1 MHTPPTYRC
10 NLGAIGWEHDAWYG
24 AFYPEDLPPAWR
36 LTFYNTEFECTY
48 LPYTIWSRETPET
61 LTQWHEDTLE
71 RFRFLLEPAHG
82 PVSVEDAARLAAL
95 GEKALLAVAHAGPA
109 IVWLE
114 PEANLKQLAQTI
126 QEQAL
131 VSPLYIFSVSGN
143 YPQLEQT
150 RTLLEVLGY

>member
-36 LTFYNTEFECTY
+36 LTFYNTEFECVY
-48 LPYTIWSRETPET
+48 LPYAIWSRETPET
-61 LTQWHEDTLE
+61 LEQWYDDTLE

-82 PVSVEDAARLAAL
+82 PVSVEDGTRLAAL

-109 IVWLE
+109 IIWLE
-114 PEANLKQLAQTI
+114 PEVNLKQLAQSI

>member
-36 LTFYNTEFECTY
+36 LTFYNTEFECVY
-48 LPYTIWSRETPET
+48 LPYAMWGRETPET
-61 LTQWHEDTLE
+61 LAQWYDDTLE

-82 PVSVEDAARLAAL
+82 PVADEDAARLLAL
-95 GEKALLAVAHAGPA
+95 GEKALLAEVHAGPA

-114 PEANLKQLAQTI
+114 PGADLKQLAQTI

>member
-36 LTFYNTEFECTY
+36 LTFYNTEFECVY
-48 LPYTIWSRETPET
+48 LPYATWSRETPET

-82 PVSVEDAARLAAL
+82 PTSTEDTARLAAL
-95 GEKALLAVAHAGPA
+95 GDKALLAAAHDGPA
-109 IVWLE
+109 VIWLE

-131 VSPLYIFSVSGN
+131 VSPLYIISVSGN

>member
-36 LTFYNTEFECTY
+36 LTFYNTEFECVY
-48 LPYTIWSRETPET
+48 LPYAIWSRETPET
-61 LTQWHEDTLE
+61 LEQWYDDTLE

-82 PVSVEDAARLAAL
+82 PVSVEDGTRLAAL

-109 IVWLE
+109 IIWLE
-114 PEANLKQLAQTI
+114 PEVNLKQLAQTI

>member
-1 MHTPPTYRC
+1 MHTSPTYRC

-24 AFYPEDLPPAWR
+24 AFYPDDMPSEWR
-36 LTFYNTEFECTY
+36 LSFYNTEFECTY
-48 LPYTIWSRETPET
+48 LPYARWSRETPET
-61 LTQWHEDTLE
+61 LAQWHEDTLE
-71 RFRFLLEPAHG
+71 RFRFMLEPAHG
-82 PVSVEDAARLAAL
+82 PGAIDDAARLLAL
-95 GEKALLAVAHAGPA
+95 GDKALLAKAQGGPA

-150 RTLLEVLGY
+150 RILLEVLGY